1 MINLNV
7 SKQDLQNTQRLLQVA
22 QQALK
27 LHLDNYVR
35 AYQEDEYHYTGVLKN
50 YAPTLLSNNKSMWN
64 RGYTV
69 GNANVPKAKYIC
81 DIAQTTFLGNKPAIT
96 LNEKDDTALVPFKKE
111 LETRDFMSKIY
122 DFGKDVGIYGVGY
135 LLTFTRDGDL
145 FPRFAVLEPK
155 KTNVVYECGVE
166 PRSLFGFTYDIAEDV
181 IGSTTKQ
188 YYIVSIYTENRVVV
202 AKTSSVIDLSMTE
215 TQVIPHF
222 FGAVPI
228 TEAKNNK
235 LMVGDARP
243 AYGIIEVR
251 NELQRNR
258 LQNIQDVIDYV
269 LLIKNADIGNDEDRK
284 AFIELLKERIIS
296 LKGDNTDAKFLTNPL
311 DQAQIQNLLDTFD
324 KDIVQITHV
333 PDFTNKEF
341 AQSSSNVAL
350 QTKLLGFI
358 GLLKEKARFFV
369 PAVKRTLLL
378 AKQFCENIS
387 RNDLADFDE
396 QLLKIELKHTLPS
409 NDQEMVGIITNMANI
424 GLLDPKWAVSQLSK
438 IDDGELYLKNAFAYR
453 EQKAVLDN
461 LLKSVNNNNGGTNDT
476 NIERQNAIPK
486 TVEQDDNAQN
496 NMIGDGN
503 KISYEK

>member
-7 SKQDLQNTQRLLQVA
+7 SKEALVDTKRLLQVT

-35 AYQEDEYHYTGVLKN
+35 AYAEDDYHYTGIFKPS
-50 YAPTLLSNNKSMWN
+50 APTLLDNNKSLWN

-81 DIAQTTFLGNKPAIT
+81 DIAQTTFLGNQPAIS
-96 LNEKDDTALVPFKKE
+96 LNDKDDDALKSFKRE
-111 LETRDFMSKIY
+111 LESRDFMAKLY
-122 DFGKDVGIYGVGY
+122 DWGKDVGIYGVGY
-135 LLTFTRDGDL
+135 LLTFTREGDL

-181 IGSTTKQ
+181 IGQTTKQ
-188 YYIVSIYTENRVVV
+188 YYVVSIYTDKMVVF
-202 AKTSSVIDLSMTE
+202 ARTSSLIDLSMNE
-215 TQVIPHF
+215 ISVVNHL
-222 FGAVPI
+222 FGSVPI

-235 LMVGDARP
+235 RMVGDARP
-243 AYGIIEVR
+243 AYSIIEVR

-269 LLIKNADIGNDEDRK
+269 LLIKNADIGNEEDRA
-284 AFIELLKERIIS
+284 AFIQLLKERIIS

-311 DQAQIQNLLDTFD
+311 DQTQIQALLDTFD

-369 PAVKRTLLL
+369 PVVKRSLLL
-378 AKQFCENIS
+378 AKTFCENIS
-387 RNDLADFDE
+387 RNDVANFDG

-409 NDQEMVGIITNMANI
+409 NDQEMVSIITNMANI
-424 GLLDPKWAVSQLSK
+424 GLLDPKWAVTQLSK
-438 IDDGELYLKNAFAYR
+438 IDDGEQYLKNAFEYR
-453 EQKAVLDN
+453 EEKATLDI

-476 NIERQNAIPK
+476 NIERQNATPK
-486 TVEQDDNAQN
+486 NIEQDDNARN
-496 NMIGDGN
+496 NMVGDGN
-503 KISYEK
+503 KISYDK